1 MNLIVRLALGSVL
14 AIATLSVAPAA
25 SKKEHKP
32 NVLKATSGALDIVKV
47 RDNFFVLVGDDSNTA
62 VQFGNDG
69 VLVVNTQS
77 AAMAPK
83 LLSAIKSL
91 TSQPLRYIVNTNMLP
106 PYTAGNIEITK
117 TGHFIGWRGEVPF
130 ADILAHENVLERMS
144 GAMGGSPTMDKA
156 GWPVDT
162 YYKGSMDLHFNNEA
176 IQLLHAP
183 AAQTDGDS
191 IVFFRGSDVICT
203 GGFFVPD
210 AYPYFDPTIGGSF
223 QGIIDALNRVIDLAI
238 PDVNEEGGTMIV
250 SGHGRITD
258 EYDIVTYR
266 DMLTIIRD
274 RMADM
279 IKRGLTLEQ
288 ALKERPSRDYDGIYG
303 SDTGIWTTQNFLMA
317 VYKDLKDRPAKPVGG
332 GAKKQ

>member
-1 MNLIVRLALGSVL
+1 MSRLSASALGLTLALSL
-14 AIATLSVAPAA
+14 CNAQAATKIKEAKAAPAA
-25 SKKEHKP
+25 
-32 NVLKATSGALDIVKV
+32 ATSAGALDVVKV
-47 RDNFFVLVGDDSNTA
+47 RDNFYVLIGDDGNTA
-62 VQFGNDG
+62 VQFGADG

-77 AAMAPK
+77 PAMAPK
-83 LLSAIKSL
+83 ILAAIKSI

-106 PYTAGNIEITK
+106 VYTGGNVEITK
-117 TGHFIGWRGEVPF
+117 AGHFIGWRGEVPF
-130 ADILAHENVLERMS
+130 ADILSHENVLERVS
-144 GAMGGSPTMDKA
+144 GAMGGAPTMDKS

-162 YYKGSMDLHFNNEA
+162 YYRGAMDLHFNNEA
-176 IQLLHAP
+176 IQLIHAP

-203 GGFFVPD
+203 GGFFVPE
-210 AYPYFDPTIGGSF
+210 AYPYFDPTIGGSY
-223 QGIIDALNRVIDLAI
+223 QGIIDALNHVIELAI

-274 RMADM
+274 RIADM

-288 ALKERPSRDYDGIYG
+288 VLKEKPSRDYDGIYG
-303 SDTGIWTTQNFLMA
+303 SDSGGWTTQKFLSA
-317 VYKDLKDRPAKPVGG
+317 VYKDLKEHPAKPMAAAGE
-332 GAKKQ
+332 K